1 MRRLPRSLGVVV
13 AAVLL
18 TPIVAGPVLLA
29 GAQAQPA
36 QKQGKVGA
44 VPAGEGAAAPGT
56 AEGAKVEGF
65 RAATFGMTES
75 QVRAAIRKDFKLGDD
90 KVAVEENPIE
100 RTTALLITVPDLLP
114 EAGPARISY
123 MLGFKSKK
131 LIQINVVWGAGQTP
145 AVKPEKLQLAAA
157 TLQQYFLGQGFPP
170 DRVMANARVNDGSV
184 LVFQGVDAQNR
195 MTRLRLIGMPGEGAD
210 QEKGAPPMTLLLS
223 YIQDPQN
230 PDVYRI
236 AKGQF

>member
-1 MRRLPRSLGVVV
+1 
-13 AAVLL
+13 
-18 TPIVAGPVLLA
+18 
-29 GAQAQPA
+29 
-36 QKQGKVGA
+36 
-44 VPAGEGAAAPGT
+44 
-56 AEGAKVEGF
+56 
-65 RAATFGMTES
+65 MTES
-75 QVRAAIRKDFKLGDD
+75 QLRAAIRKDFKLGED
-90 KVAVEENPIE
+90 KVSVDENPIE

-157 TLQQYFLGQGFPP
+157 SLQQYFLAQGFPP
-170 DRVMANARVNDGSV
+170 DKVVANARVNDGSV
-184 LVFQGVDAQNR
+184 LVFQGIDAQKR
-195 MTRLRLIGMPGEGAD
+195 MTQLRFIGMPGEGA
-210 QEKGAPPMTLLLS
+210 EKENGAPPMTLLLS